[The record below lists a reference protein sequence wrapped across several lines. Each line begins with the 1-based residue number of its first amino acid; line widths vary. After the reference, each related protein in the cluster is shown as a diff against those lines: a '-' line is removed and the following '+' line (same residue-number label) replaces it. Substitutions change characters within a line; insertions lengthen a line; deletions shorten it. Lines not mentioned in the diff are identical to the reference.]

1 MPTYRSLKVLTSLNK
16 AQGNGSEEGIIIKL
30 KPWSPDKSLA
40 PMSTFK
46 TPASIS
52 GSCPGFETN
61 YFFCFLSFLI
71 PMALDY
77 PLYQL
82 HSLRCVKT
90 GNAILLDDSAL

>member
-1 MPTYRSLKVLTSLNK
+1 MPYGDTVPSENYYNMPTYISLKFLTPLNK
-16 AQGNGSEEGIIIKL
+16 PQGNESREWIITEL

-61 YFFCFLSFLI
+61 YFF
-71 PMALDY
+71 Y
-77 PLYQL
+77 
-82 HSLRCVKT
+82 
-90 GNAILLDDSAL
+90 LLFFF